1 MMQPLSPAGDVRFA
15 RWIAPA
21 LEAFDP
27 ITLDELKGSEAQLLD
42 RTESKFLM
50 SLGQFARL
58 LPDLSA
64 SYRVLTIEGSKAG
77 RYETEYY
84 DTDSFL
90 TYLQHHNGKATRYK
104 LRFRHY
110 LSSDMTFLEIKEKRN
125 TGRTVKKRLETDGL
139 PEFSEPGPSG
149 FLAKAFPYD
158 FRAFHPV
165 LLTEYD
171 RITLVSIEHAER
183 LTFDLNLTFSNDRER
198 RSYPNVVIGEIKHD
212 RALRQSPAMNALSR
226 VHVRKTGFSKYCIGV
241 SLLYAELKHNR
252 FKKNLLYLEKLSAD
266 GGSVC

>member
-1 MMQPLSPAGDVRFA
+1 MMQLLSPPEDVRFIG
-15 RWIAPA
+15 IAAA
-21 LEAFDP
+21 LEGFDP

-50 SLGQFARL
+50 SFGQFARL
-58 LPDLSA
+58 LPDLRA
-64 SYRVLTIEGSKAG
+64 SYRVLTIEGARVG
-77 RYETEYY
+77 RSETAYY

-90 TYLQHHNGKATRYK
+90 TYLQHHNGRAHRYK

-139 PEFSEPGPSG
+139 PEFTEPEQSG
-149 FLAKAFPYD
+149 FLSKAFPYD

-165 LLTEYD
+165 LLTEYY

-183 LTFDLNLTFSNDRER
+183 LTFDLNLTFSKDLET

-212 RALRQSPAMNALSR
+212 RTLRQSTAMTALGR

-252 FKKNLLYLEKLSAD
+252 FKKNLLFLEKLSAE
-266 GGSVC
+266 GGNVC